1 VSERRRPIRRVRT
14 TLAIT
19 IAIGLLPATAHAQ
32 FPGENGVIAFGR
44 LSSAVVGIATIEA
57 PGGDPTLLTESR
69 GFDRRPSYSPDGS
82 RIAFIR
88 GTNVWVMGADG
99 SDQQRLTRGRASE
112 GCPRWAPDGSMIV
125 YDRGGDL
132 WTVDADAADPE
143 RIART
148 RADEY
153 CPSWSPD
160 GSTIAFVLE
169 GPGRLKF
176 DIALMAPD
184 GSDRRR
190 VTADRRTQF
199 APDWSPDGSSIVY
212 NEYDRFSIASIVTI
226 EPDGTDPAIVFDGE
240 RCGALDPVFSPDGLQ
255 VAFVRGTGCA
265 DPGDIWVVDADGDN
279 LTRATRGRAH
289 DTSPGWQPVPVPG

>member
-1 VSERRRPIRRVRT
+1 MRYVRI
-14 TLAIT
+14 TLVIT
-19 IAIGLLPATAHAQ
+19 IAVGLLPATAHAQ

-44 LSSAVVGIATIEA
+44 LTSSGDGIATIEA
-57 PGGDPTLLTESR
+57 PGDDPALLTESR
-69 GFDRRPSYSPDGS
+69 GFDRHPSYSPDGS

-88 GTNVWVMGADG
+88 DTNVWVMGADG
-99 SDQQRLTRGRASE
+99 SEQQRLTRGRALE
-112 GCPRWAPDGSMIV
+112 GCPRWAPDGSTIV

-132 WTVDADAADPE
+132 WTVDADAPDPE

-169 GPGRLKF
+169 GPGRLRF

-199 APDWSPDGSSIVY
+199 APDWSPDGLSIVY
-212 NEYDRFSIASIVTI
+212 NHYDRFDVASIVTI
-226 EPDGTDPAIVFDGE
+226 EPDGSDRTTVFDGE
-240 RCGALDPVFSPDGLQ
+240 PCGAFDPVFSPDGLQ
-255 VAFVRGTGCA
+255 VAFVQGIDCGG
-265 DPGDIWVVDADGDN
+265 PGDIWVVDAEGGDP
-279 LTRATRGRAH
+279 TRATRGRAY
-289 DTSPGWQPVPVPG
+289 DTSPGWQPVSVPG